1 MKRETAFETELALA
15 CNTLGWTYIKIPDTK
30 MINKQNRHLNREQK
44 RPFDAIISTEAG
56 LVAIE
61 CKIDYN
67 KLKDHQFYYG
77 QTIHEDSGMFFV
89 LRKVDRQAYTA
100 YIIEDYNGNK
110 LYETDQNVNEL
121 IYKLRQFI

>member
-1 MKRETAFETELALA
+1 MKKETAFETELAIA

-67 KLKDHQFYYG
+67 KLKEHQFLYG
-77 QTIHEDSGMFFV
+77 QTIHEHSGMFYV
-89 LRKVDRQAYTA
+89 LRKVERAGYMA
-100 YIIEDYNGNK
+100 YIIEDYAGKK
-110 LYETDQNVNEL
+110 LYESEQGVQDL
-121 IYKLRQFI
+121 LYKLRQFI